1 VGQREYRDVSRNGAP
16 EDEESSAG
24 RRKMDVV
31 RTNDLKEEI
40 VDNPSFTGPVRT
52 RSHRPSEGWNVGV
65 VHFPDGVRNRFHTH
79 SSDQILIVT
88 GGAGVVATSDEEVR
102 VGPGD
107 VIVSPGDV
115 PHWHGALPGHEFT
128 HITLL
133 KAGTT
138 TVFDEEH
145 S

>member
-1 VGQREYRDVSRNGAP
+1 
-16 EDEESSAG
+16 
-24 RRKMDVV
+24 MDVV
-31 RTNDLKEEI
+31 RTNELSEET
-40 VDNPSFTGPVRT
+40 VDSPSFTGPVRM
-52 RSHRPSEGWNVGV
+52 RSHRPEQGWNVGV

-88 GGAGVVATSDEEVR
+88 SGEGVVATTEEEVR

-115 PHWHGALPGHEFT
+115 PHWHGAAPGHEFA

-133 KAGTT
+133 KVGTT
-138 TVFDEEH
+138 TVFDEE
-145 S
+145 SS